1 MLTLHPEEQAWLD
14 EYREALKREH
24 ADAVLHLVVYGSK
37 ARGDAHDESDID
49 LLLIVRDDAADL
61 MRPLRRLG
69 HELAI
74 PSLVLPSIMA
84 YTQSEWNR
92 LQNYRS
98 AYHAAVE
105 REGVAVL

>member
-1 MLTLHPEEQAWLD
+1 MLTLHTEERAWLD

-24 ADAVLHLVVYGSK
+24 ADAVLRLVVYGSK

-49 LLLIVRDDAADL
+49 LLLIVRNNAADL
-61 MRPLRRLG
+61 KRPLSRIG
-69 HELAI
+69 YELAA

-84 YTQSEWNR
+84 YTKAEWDALER
-92 LQNYRS
+92 HRS
-98 AYHAAVE
+98 AYQASVE

>member
-1 MLTLHPEEQAWLD
+1 MLTLHPEEQIWLD
-14 EYREALKREH
+14 AYREALQRDH
-24 ADAVLHLVVYGSK
+24 ADAVRRLVVYGSK

-49 LLLIVRDDAADL
+49 LLLIVRDDDAEL

-69 HELAI
+69 HELAV
-74 PSLVLPSIMA
+74 PSMVLPSIMA
-84 YTQSEWNR
+84 YTRSEWSQLER
-92 LQNYRS
+92 HRS

>member
-14 EYREALKREH
+14 EYRRALKGHH
-24 ADAVLHLVVYGSK
+24 ADAVRRLVVYGSK

-49 LLLIVRDDAADL
+49 LLLVVEDAAAD
-61 MRPLRRLG
+61 MKRPLRRLG
-69 HELAI
+69 HELAV

-84 YTQSEWNR
+84 YTRSEWSQ
-92 LQNYRS
+92 LEHYRS

-105 REGVAVL
+105 REGIAVL

>member
-1 MLTLHPEEQAWLD
+1 MLSLHPEERAWLD

-24 ADAVLHLVVYGSK
+24 ADAVLRLVVYGSK
-37 ARGDAHDESDID
+37 ARGDAHDESDVD
-49 LLLIVRDDAADL
+49 LLLIVHDDAAG
-61 MRPLRRLG
+61 MKRSLRRIG
-69 HELAI
+69 HELAV

-84 YTQSEWNR
+84 YTEGEWNQLER
-92 LQNYRS
+92 YRS